1 MNQATP
7 DPAPPQSYFRCFGM
21 PAADSP
27 PGEAVSCGA
36 RYPLTDVR
44 TRCERCGGLLD
55 VEHDLA
61 VLQRT
66 SGADWRARFDQRA
79 LRAPFPYTSGVWGKK
94 EWVCPELPDSS
105 VVSLGE
111 GHTPLVPMPR
121 LGAELGVADLWIKQ
135 CGHNPTGSFKDL
147 GMTVLVSMVQ
157 HLRTLGRRVP
167 AVACASTGDTSAAL
181 AAYCARAG
189 LPAVVFLPAGQ
200 LSDEQLSQP
209 LAHFATTV
217 ALDTD
222 FDGCMALVAQFCQR
236 HGVYLANSMNPL
248 RIEGQKTLSCEIAQ
262 QLDWEPPDWVV
273 VPGGNLGHTTALGRG
288 FELLR
293 ALGLCRKTPRL
304 LVAQAASAAP
314 LYRAFQQ
321 KWRFAP
327 LVAQPTLASAIRI
340 GNPVNVH
347 KAIAVLRRLD
357 GAVEL
362 ATEDELARAFVL
374 GDQHGLYCDPHT
386 GVALAALAKQ
396 RAAGLIRAEDRVVV
410 VSTAHGLKFGAL
422 KRAHHQG
429 DQGDQGGPPGRV
441 EALVAATAAPRNPP
455 LRVGAE
461 LAALEDA
468 LLPRLL

>member
-1 MNQATP
+1 MTQASASP
-7 DPAPPQSYFRCFGM
+7 RAWFRCFGA
-21 PAADSP
+21 PSATSSTEEIK
-27 PGEAVSCGA
+27 GCGA

-61 VLQRT
+61 ALQAVPGPSWKALFEQRT
-66 SGADWRARFDQRA
+66 V
-79 LRAPFPYTSGVWGKK
+79 RAPFPYTSGVWGKK
-94 EWVCPELPDSS
+94 EWVCPDLADTSI
-105 VVSLGE
+105 VSLGE

-121 LGAELGVADLWIKQ
+121 LGAELGVPDLWIKQ

-157 HLRTLGRRVP
+157 HLRTLGVRVP

-209 LAHFATTV
+209 LSHFATTV
-217 ALDTD
+217 ALETD
-222 FDGCMALVAQFCQR
+222 FDGCMALVARFCQL

-288 FELLR
+288 FELLV
-293 ALGLCRKTPRL
+293 ALGLCRRTPRL

-314 LYRAFQQ
+314 LYNAYRSG
-321 KWRFAP
+321 WRFAP
-327 LVAQPTLASAIRI
+327 LQAQPTLASAIRI

-347 KAIAVLRRLD
+347 KAIALLKRLG
-357 GAVEL
+357 GAVEV
-362 ATEDELARAFVL
+362 ATEDELVRAFVT

-396 RAAGLIRAEDRVVV
+396 RAAGLIRESDRVVV

-422 KRAHHQG
+422 KRAHHQS
-429 DQGDQGGPPGRV
+429 
-441 EALVAATAAPRNPP
+441 EALAAAPRNPP
-455 LRVGAE
+455 LRVRPE

-468 LLPRLL
+468 LLPRLAALEMGKAR

>member
-1 MNQATP
+1 MMTS
-7 DPAPPQSYFRCFGM
+7 DVVPARSWFRCFGG
-21 PAADSP
+21 PAAQP
-27 PGEAVSCGA
+27 PEAVAAGCGA
-36 RYPLTDVR
+36 RYALTDVR
-44 TRCERCGGLLD
+44 TGCDHCGGLLD
-55 VEHDLA
+55 VEHDVTTLKH
-61 VLQRT
+61 T
-66 SGADWRARFDQRA
+66 SGAAWRELFDRRA
-79 LRAPFPYTSGVWGKK
+79 LRAPWPYPSGVWGKK

-111 GHTPLVPMPR
+111 GHTPLLPMPR
-121 LGAELGVADLWIKQ
+121 LGAELGVTDLWIKQ

-157 HLRTLGRRVP
+157 HLHSLGKGVP

-189 LPAVVFLPAGQ
+189 LGSIVFLPAGQ

-209 LAHFATTV
+209 LAHFAITA

-222 FDGCMALVAQFCQR
+222 FDGCMALVARFCQR

-248 RIEGQKTLSCEIAQ
+248 RIEGQKTLSVEITQ
-262 QLDWEPPDWVV
+262 QLDWEPPDWIV

-293 ALGLCRKTPRL
+293 TLGVCQKTPRI
-304 LVAQAASAAP
+304 LVAQAANAAP
-314 LYRAFQQ
+314 LYHAF
-321 KWRFAP
+321 KNGWRFAP
-327 LVAQPTLASAIRI
+327 LTAQPTLASAIRI

-347 KAIAVLRRLD
+347 KAIAVLQNL
-357 GAVEL
+357 GGVVEM

-396 RAAGLIRAEDRVVV
+396 RAAGVIQPHERVVV
-410 VSTAHGLKFGAL
+410 VSTAHGLKFGAM

-429 DQGDQGGPPGRV
+429 TTT
-441 EALVAATAAPRNPP
+441 AAETPVAPRNPP
-455 LRVGAE
+455 LLIRPE
-461 LAALEDA
+461 LGALEDA
-468 LLPRLL
+468 LLPRLATKAGALR